1 MRQEVK
7 NYLDGILNQG
17 LVKNYWFMT
26 KQTMTDY
33 YFIFTQAK
41 VVETFNSKRLSNEN
55 FGAYYARFFR
65 EDSELNTKYPAQ
77 GSSENTYRN
86 AISAESLGFFYRET
100 DKYDSGV
107 ITPAYKV
114 LARYVK
120 DYSDSLKYRFL
131 FERQIE
137 KLCLNVNP
145 KLGNYVDLQGV
156 RNFPVMFLY
165 KILLEL
171 QKRTGDSTLKYEEF
185 VVFLFRTKK
194 YCEWENALNL
204 ILWYRSEGLD
214 SEYREKFNQVY
225 NDITAENIRF
235 DTLIGNLSNII
246 YTDKKHGHYY
256 KIKDSYES
264 LRYIE
269 NAVEIFEASRYVDE
283 SNPGVLLDFLRSDK
297 YFIGNLDT
305 AFMVAEVPE
314 EELESGNSDLEKIVL
329 EHWNLKDFDYK
340 EIDNP
345 LSDFK
350 AMFGKDV
357 IENMTDEECLL
368 KLFGK
373 KEELSLVYY
382 LEHVDKYWYFGRIS
396 NYRHNYILYEK
407 DGSWRYATSAKSIT
421 EIDVDEAKK
430 YAAKFRDMFVSLF
443 NKIENYIADESLKTI
458 EGYEKLYSETKTIL
472 GVFYNKNW
480 VWKYIYLLYP
490 EFFIPFYSN
499 EWVSKMFRVA
509 QLVPGNNYVLQCGQF
524 TVFSRK
530 LGISPIYVYKIL
542 CLIDDSEIEENEGT
556 EEEESEEVMIELPE
570 RSPRTYKQYP
580 LNLIL
585 YGAPGTGKTYSTM
598 ELACAIFDKKTTSID
613 DICEGNTHV
622 NREEVMERYN
632 SLVKQ
637 GFITFTTFHQS
648 YGYEDFIQGLRP
660 DDKSDSLKF
669 IPVDGVFKKIVNKA
683 INDQVNNYVIII
695 DEINRANI
703 SKVLGELITLLE
715 TDKRWGEINQLS
727 TKLPSGQSFAV
738 PNNLYVIG
746 TMNSAD
752 KSISLIDAALRRR
765 FEFIEVSVN
774 YKTIANITVR
784 NVLKKI
790 NEKLEGQLDSSDLL
804 VGHAYFIGKDENG
817 ICDVLNHNVVPLL
830 YEYFFDSKAKVKDVL
845 KYALD
850 GLNYDI
856 VDESGRRLK
865 VVKKD

>member
-17 LVKNYWFMT
+17 LEKNYWFMT

-727 TKLPSGQSFAV
+727 TKLPSGQPFAV